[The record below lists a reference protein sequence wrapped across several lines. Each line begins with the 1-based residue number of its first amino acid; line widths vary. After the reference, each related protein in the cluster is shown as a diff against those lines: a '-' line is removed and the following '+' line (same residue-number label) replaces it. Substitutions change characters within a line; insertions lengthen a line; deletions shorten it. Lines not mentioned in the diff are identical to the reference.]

1 MDLDDVNLG
10 IMEKYL
16 MSLFGKGCAII
27 RVMDTL
33 AIQKFHEHRNIV
45 STKGYMT
52 SLNRIDDLTVLE
64 DDSQVLARQVHLHL
78 AICGKSDLSFIA
90 A

>member
-1 MDLDDVNLG
+1 MDLDDVTLG
-10 IMEKYL
+10 IMKKYL
-16 MSLFGKGCAII
+16 MPLFGKGCAII

-33 AIQKFHEHRNIV
+33 RIQKVRERRNIV

-52 SLNRIDDLTVLE
+52 SLNQIDDLTVLE
-64 DDSQVLARQVHLHL
+64 DDSQVLGRQVHLHL
-78 AICGKSDLSFIA
+78 AVCGNSDLSVIA